1 MYGIRDNRQII
12 QTDLNTKKKKKTD
25 SLSRNEVCD
34 IGTPEEL
41 GKILFIRKINRTI

>member
-25 SLSRNEVCD
+25 STLQKWGLD